1 MIVEKQKTTAD
12 KLYTLKIKF
21 DDAYESHLDVLG
33 EFGLYDSNDDLVILS
48 SPELEIYRLEAK
60 EFRNE

>member
-1 MIVEKQKTTAD
+1 MIVEKQTTTAD

-21 DDAYESHLDVLG
+21 DDTIDNDFG
-33 EFGLYDSNDDLVILS
+33 FGLYDSNDDLVILS
-48 SPELEIYRLEAK
+48 SSELEIYRLEAE